1 MTLRRKTLYTVIGT
15 FLGLVVV
22 LYFVSDFIL
31 LDLSGPLVRE
41 AYEQRQISLAYLVLS
56 IVGVG
61 LAFSLAMILLL
72 ERGILRRLSHL
83 IGGVERIADSGDV
96 TARVEVSGSD
106 ELATLALTINGLL
119 AALSASGDDVR
130 ERDRLYRL
138 LAENVSDVIWTMD
151 MDLKLVYVS
160 PSVIRFSG
168 WTPEEAAAQTVTEG
182 LMPDSYA
189 LVRGVF
195 AEELA
200 KETSPDSDPGRSRT
214 LELELRCKDG
224 STIWAEASLTF
235 LRDADGRAIGILGTL
250 RDMTE
255 RRQAARDL
263 QLRYEQERE
272 LREQLEAEIKKRIEF
287 TRALVHEL
295 KTPITPVMAA
305 SELLLEELS
314 GGPLQALAESIE
326 RGASHLNVRID
337 ELLDMAR
344 SEIGTLQV
352 ELIEMDPLPVL
363 REVGRGAMPAAV
375 RNEQTV
381 TVELPA
387 SLPAVIA
394 DEERLRQVIL
404 NLMNNAAKF
413 TPAGGEITLTAR
425 PEESTLVVEVI
436 DTGRGISSV
445 EKERLFEPYA
455 RSASDVGRLSGLGLG
470 LSLAKTLVELQGG
483 RIWVKSRKGKGST
496 FAFTVPLASGTGNKA
511 GKAPE
516 VTA

>member
-1 MTLRRKTLYTVIGT
+1 MVIGT
-15 FLGLVVV
+15 FLGIVVV
-22 LYFVSDFIL
+22 LYFLSDFIL

-61 LAFSLAMILLL
+61 LAFSLVTILVV
-72 ERGILRRLSHL
+72 ERGVLSRLSRL
-83 IGGVERIADSGDV
+83 IGGVERIAESGDV
-96 TARVEVSGSD
+96 TARVELSGSD
-106 ELATLALTINGLL
+106 ELATLASTINGLL
-119 AALSASGDDVR
+119 AALSASGEDVQQ
-130 ERDRLYRL
+130 RDMLYRL
-138 LAENVSDVIWTMD
+138 LAENVTDVIWTMD
-151 MDLKLVYVS
+151 MHLNLLYVS
-160 PSVIRFSG
+160 PSVTRFSG
-168 WTPEEAAAQTVTEG
+168 FTAEEAGAVTMVEG
-182 LMPDSYA
+182 LTPGSYTLA
-189 LVRGVF
+189 RDAF

-200 KETSPDSDPGRSRT
+200 NEESPDSDPARSRT
-214 LELELRCKDG
+214 LEIELRRKDG
-224 STIWAEASLTF
+224 SAVWAEASMTF
-235 LRDADGRAIGILGTL
+235 LRDAEGRATGLLGTL

-255 RRQAARDL
+255 RRRAADEL
-263 QLRYEQERE
+263 QQQYEQERE
-272 LREQLEAEIKKRIEF
+272 LRRQLEAEIKKRIEF

-344 SEIGTLQV
+344 GEIGTLQV
-352 ELIEMDPLPVL
+352 EPIEMDPLPVL
-363 REVGRGAMPAAV
+363 REVGLGAMPAAV
-375 RNEQTV
+375 RNDQMITI
-381 TVELPA
+381 ELPE

-413 TPAGGEITLTAR
+413 TPAGGAITLTAR
-425 PEESTLVVEVI
+425 PEDADLVVEVI
-436 DTGRGISSV
+436 DTGRGITAR
-445 EKERLFEPYA
+445 EQQRLFEPYA

-470 LSLAKTLVELQGG
+470 LSLAKTLVELQHG
-483 RIWVKSRKGKGST
+483 RIWVKSRKGRGST
-496 FAFTVPLASGTGNKA
+496 FAFSVPLAGAAASKPGKA
-511 GKAPE
+511 GKTPE

>member
-22 LYFVSDFIL
+22 LYFVADFIL
-31 LDLSGPLVRE
+31 LDLSGPFVGE
-41 AYEQRQISLAYLVLS
+41 AYEERQTSLTYLVLS
-56 IVGVG
+56 MVGVG
-61 LAFSLAMILLL
+61 LAFSLTMILIL
-72 ERGILRRLSHL
+72 ERGILSRLSRL
-83 IGGVERIADSGDV
+83 IRGVERIAESGD
-96 TARVEVSGSD
+96 TAARVEVSGSD
-106 ELATLALTINGLL
+106 ELATLGATINGML
-119 AALSASGDDVR
+119 AALSASGEDAR
-130 ERDRLYRL
+130 QRDMLYRL
-138 LAENVSDVIWTMD
+138 LAENVTDVIWTMD
-151 MDLKLVYVS
+151 MDLNLVYVS
-160 PSVIRFSG
+160 PSVARFLG
-168 WTPEEAAAQTVTEG
+168 WTAEEAAAQTLEEG
-182 LMPDSYA
+182 LTPDSYTRA
-189 LVRGVF
+189 IDVF

-200 KETSPDSDPGRSRT
+200 NEESPDSDPARSRT
-214 LELELRCKDG
+214 LEVELRRKEG
-224 STIWAEASLTF
+224 STVWAEASLTF
-235 LRDADGRAIGILGTL
+235 LRDADGRATGLLGTL

-255 RRQAARDL
+255 RRQAASVL
-263 QLRYEQERE
+263 QQQYEQERE
-272 LREQLEAEIKKRIEF
+272 LREQLEAEIEKRIEF

-344 SEIGTLQV
+344 GEIGALQV

-375 RNEQTV
+375 RNEQTI
-381 TVELPA
+381 TLHLPE

-394 DEERLRQVIL
+394 DEERLRQVVL

-425 PEESTLVVEVI
+425 PEDDSLVVEVL
-436 DTGRGISSV
+436 DTGRGISAG
-445 EKERLFEPYA
+445 EQERLFEPYA

-483 RIWVKSRKGKGST
+483 RIWVQSRKGKGST
-496 FAFTVPLASGTGNKA
+496 FAFTVPLASRA
-511 GKAPE
+511 GKRKDKTPE